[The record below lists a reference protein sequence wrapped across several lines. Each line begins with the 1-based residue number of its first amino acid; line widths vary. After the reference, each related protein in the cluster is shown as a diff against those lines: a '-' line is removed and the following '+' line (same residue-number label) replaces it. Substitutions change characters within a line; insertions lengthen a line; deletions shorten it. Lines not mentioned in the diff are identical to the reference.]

1 MQLVYLFS
9 FIMTILQISDKVE
22 QRTIL
27 FYGDS
32 ITAGYGIGTELAF
45 PKLIEDRLKREGY
58 DVEVVNGGLSG
69 ETTAGGLTRIDWML
83 NRKYDVF
90 ILELGGN
97 DGLRGLPVEETKKN
111 LIEIIKKVRAKNTE
125 TKIIIAGMMVPP
137 NMGPEYSDEFK
148 GVFEEIAGLHKTKL
162 IPFLLEG
169 VAGEESLNQ
178 PDGIHPNA
186 AGHEIIAR
194 KIYPIIKSSL

>member
-1 MQLVYLFS
+1 M
-9 FIMTILQISDKVE
+9 VE
-22 QRTIL
+22 PKTIL

-45 PKLIEDRLKREGY
+45 PKLIEDRLLADGY
-58 DVEVVNGGLSG
+58 EVDVVNGGLSG

-97 DGLRGLPVEETKKN
+97 DGLRGLPVEETRSN
-111 LIEIIKKVRAKNTE
+111 LRKIIERVRAKNPD
-125 TKIIIAGMMVPP
+125 TKIVVAGMMVPP
-137 NMGPEYSDEFK
+137 NMGPDYSDEFK
-148 GVFEEIAGLHKTKL
+148 EVFKDVATSDNAVL
-162 IPFLLEG
+162 IPFLLEDVG
-169 VAGEESLNQ
+169 GIEKLNQ

-186 AGHEIIAR
+186 EGHRIIA
-194 KIYPIIKSSL
+194 KNIYPVIKELL

>member
-1 MQLVYLFS
+1 
-9 FIMTILQISDKVE
+9 
-22 QRTIL
+22 
-27 FYGDS
+27 
-32 ITAGYGIGTELAF
+32 
-45 PKLIEDRLKREGY
+45 
-58 DVEVVNGGLSG
+58 
-69 ETTAGGLTRIDWML
+69 
-83 NRKYDVF
+83 
-90 ILELGGN
+90 
-97 DGLRGLPVEETKKN
+97 
-111 LIEIIKKVRAKNTE
+111 
-125 TKIIIAGMMVPP
+125 MMVPP

>member
-9 FIMTILQISDKVE
+9 FIMTMLQISDKVE

-111 LIEIIKKVRAKNTE
+111 LIEIIKKVRAKNAE

-169 VAGEESLNQ
+169 VAGDESLNQ

>member
-111 LIEIIKKVRAKNTE
+111 LIEIIKKVREKNAE
-125 TKIIIAGMMVPP
+125 TKIIIAGMMIPP

-148 GVFEEIAGLHKTKL
+148 GVFEEIAGLQKTKL

-169 VAGEESLNQ
+169 VAGDESLNQ